1 MGQIRVRLGSCSRR
15 RQTTGSALHWIWKI
29 ELVKCKTLT
38 LSRYLGPIVRHW
50 NTLQETLNEIDMTL
64 IYSYTFRLVSE
75 MMKFHEN
82 LQWWHSIF
90 EFESVFGKSR
100 SWRVRTGVIFFL
112 IALNCYENFSTPI
125 LFPIY
130 PKSFNSKLSDIKF
143 SESACFFNQ
152 MHASNTQIL
161 KNKT

>member
-100 SWRVRTGVIFFL
+100 SWRVRTGVKFF
-112 IALNCYENFSTPI
+112 FD
-125 LFPIY
+125 
-130 PKSFNSKLSDIKF
+130 SFKLLWK
-143 SESACFFNQ
+143 FFNTDPL
-152 MHASNTQIL
+152 SNLPEKFQL
-161 KNKT
+161 KTFRYKIFKVLAF